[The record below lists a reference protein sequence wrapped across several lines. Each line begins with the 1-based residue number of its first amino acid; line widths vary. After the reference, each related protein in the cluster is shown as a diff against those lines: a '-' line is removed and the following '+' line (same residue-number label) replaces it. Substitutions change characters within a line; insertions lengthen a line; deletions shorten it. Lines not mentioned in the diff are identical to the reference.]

1 MDWAASPLF
10 VTTLKFPEGFIW
22 GVAASAYQIEG
33 AWNGDGRSESIW
45 DRDTQTSYHV
55 LNGENAAVRV
65 TTITACPKILPP
77 GAPSKGT

>member
-1 MDWAASPLF
+1 M
-10 VTTLKFPEGFIW
+10 TTLKFPEGFIW

-55 LNGENAAVRV
+55 LNGENASC
-65 TTITACPKILPP
+65 ACDHHHSMPKDIAPRRTFKRYMK
-77 GAPSKGT
+77 PSKPARM